1 MKKYIALFTTVL
13 IFFSCVPKSDR
24 KNDDRRNVL
33 TVTIPPQQFFLDR
46 IVGDAFAIN
55 VLIPSGMNHET
66 YDPAPSAMVALSRS
80 AIYFKVGDLGFENVW
95 TGRLAKNNPNV
106 IIIDCS
112 AGIELIDGHAC
123 CAHHDH
129 NHSHGAMDPH
139 VWTSP
144 SAARV
149 IAKNMLDAVSN
160 LDSENADFYHA
171 NFEKLIEKINQ
182 TDETIQDLLKDIPS
196 KSFIIYHPALGYF
209 ANEYDIHQL
218 SIEFEGKNPSPAQ
231 MRNLVDTAKKEEIKT
246 VFIQKGFDEKNAEV
260 IAREIGAT
268 VYEIN
273 PLAYEWDTELIR
285 IASILAGK
293 YGR

>member
-1 MKKYIALFTTVL
+1 MKKYITLFTTVL
-13 IFFSCVPKSDR
+13 IVFSCVPKSDR
-24 KNDDRRNVL
+24 KNDDRQNVL

-46 IVGDAFAIN
+46 IVGDAFEVS

-66 YDPAPSAMVALSRS
+66 YDPAPSAMVALSKS

-95 TGRLAKNNPNV
+95 TSRLAKNNPNV
-106 IIIDCS
+106 TIIDCS
-112 AGIELIDGHAC
+112 TGVELIDGHAC

-149 IAKNMLDAVSN
+149 MARNMLDAVLS
-160 LDSENADFYHA
+160 LDPENADFYHA

-182 TDETIQDLLKDIPS
+182 TDETIRDLLKDAPS
-196 KSFIIYHPALGYF
+196 RSFIIYHPALGYF
-209 ANEYDIHQL
+209 ANEYGIHQL

-231 MRNLVDTAKKEEIKT
+231 MKTLVDTAKKEEIKI

-260 IAREIGAT
+260 IAREVGAT